1 MNNYVRKETKMPE
14 LKGFEE
20 KDGKVYAIIHFP
32 DAKKYT
38 LKPEAAARMRQ
49 EHQMLEKNGGHHES
63 R

>member
-1 MNNYVRKETKMPE
+1 MPE

-38 LKPEAAARMRQ
+38 LKPEAAARIRQ
-49 EHQMLEKNGGHHES
+49 KHQMLAKQGGKHES
-63 R
+63 Q

>member
-1 MNNYVRKETKMPE
+1 MPE

-32 DAKKYT
+32 DAKTYT

-49 EHQMLEKNGGHHES
+49 EHQALLKQDDNHES